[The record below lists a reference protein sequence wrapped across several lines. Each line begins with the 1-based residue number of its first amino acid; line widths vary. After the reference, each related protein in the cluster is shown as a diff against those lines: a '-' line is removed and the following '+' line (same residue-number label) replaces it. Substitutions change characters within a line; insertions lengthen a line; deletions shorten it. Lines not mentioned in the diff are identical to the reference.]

1 MVAGDWPE
9 PGWYGAQMTH
19 PVLLCTD
26 GSDAALAALR
36 TGLAVLDP
44 AATLM
49 VVVVAPE
56 PDPTLV
62 TGSGMAGGVMSAE
75 AYDLENAAAL
85 EEAQATVVETQR
97 ELGLV
102 GGASQV
108 VHGDAGS
115 AICQLAF
122 EISAAAIVMGTRG
135 RGGLRRAVLGSV
147 SDHVIRTAHCPVI
160 VSGGQVETP
169 TG

>member
-1 MVAGDWPE
+1 
-9 PGWYGAQMTH
+9 MTH

-36 TGLAVLDP
+36 AGLAVVDP
-44 AATLM
+44 GSNLM

-85 EEAQATVVETQR
+85 EEAHGTVVNTQR
-97 ELGLV
+97 ELGLE
-102 GGASQV
+102 GGEARV
-108 VHGDAGS
+108 VLGDAGS
-115 AICQLAF
+115 AICHLAL
-122 EISAAAIVMGTRG
+122 EVSAAAIVMGTRG

-169 TG
+169 TD